1 MNTFSALLW
10 QAIKWGGVYL
20 FLHALIFLWF
30 GYYTVSRVP
39 IEEFNALSMM
49 QLRQHLQTLWHS
61 ALIGA
66 AWGMTLPGGLWLQHK
81 LTMNK
86 RNHNEY
92 ESI

>member
-39 IEEFNALSMM
+39 MEEFNALSMM

-66 AWGMTLPGGLWLQHK
+66 AWGMTLPGGLWLQ
-81 LTMNK
+81 
-86 RNHNEY
+86 RNIK
-92 ESI
+92 STR